1 MLLSKALTWLGSI
14 IGKTKKSMYLS
25 AQINDNFATETCK
38 KAKKKM
44 GLKNTEKNY
53 EIR

>member
-14 IGKTKKSMYLS
+14 IGETKKTMYLS

-38 KAKKKM
+38 KAKKM